1 MTLNTSVIRLLVAKD
16 WQLFQKQLAML
27 VLAGIVALCF
37 LGLAR
42 PWAFYVGSLMLIIVL
57 VSAACFSISTSLMN
71 ERKEQTLAFVMSLPV
86 SPADFTVSKL
96 AGNLLTFGVPF
107 VVLLGGTLAVVLF
120 TPLPDGLVVYSL
132 LIFAYILFAY
142 AVSLAAVMSVT
153 AEGWAT
159 FAMIGP
165 MVMINP
171 YMMALAQVPEIS
183 KRTSVD
189 AIVWTTPAVAIL
201 CTLVGLSVA
210 IIGFATWY
218 HARKPAFY

>member
-1 MTLNTSVIRLLVAKD
+1 MTLNIPVIRLLVAKD
-16 WQLFQKQLAML
+16 WQLFQKQLAFL

-37 LGLAR
+37 IGLAK
-42 PWAFYVGSLMLIIVL
+42 PWAFYVGSLMLLIVL

-86 SPADFTVSKL
+86 SPRDFTVSKL

-107 VVLLGGTLAVVLF
+107 LVLLGGTIAVVLL
-120 TPLPDGLVVYSL
+120 TPLPDGLFVYSL

-142 AVSLAAVMSVT
+142 AVSLAVVMSVT
-153 AEGWAT
+153 SEGWAT
-159 FAMIGP
+159 FAMIGT

-171 YMMALAQVPEIS
+171 YMMAMAQVPEIS
-183 KRTSVD
+183 ERVSVD
-189 AIVWTTPAVAIL
+189 AIVWTWPALAIL
-201 CTLVGLSVA
+201 VTLVVLSATV
-210 IIGFATWY
+210 IGIATWY